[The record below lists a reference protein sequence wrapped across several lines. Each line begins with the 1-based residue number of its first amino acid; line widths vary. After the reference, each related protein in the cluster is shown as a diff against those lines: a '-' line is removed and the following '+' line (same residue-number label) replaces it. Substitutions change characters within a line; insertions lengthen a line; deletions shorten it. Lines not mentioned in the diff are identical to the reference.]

1 MPNGVIETSTGDLL
15 RWGYCDFLNDGSFDG
30 ATETHKTDVPEGSVA
45 RKANISFTNWNG
57 SAWVTKTSLSQ
68 TKQARIKEID
78 AKSIQLMQSGFE
90 YPAASGKFFSMSIK
104 GQAKLH
110 GFNEIEAGDF
120 PHSVSAIDDTV
131 HVLANNGA
139 ANQMFKAMVKR
150 LNKGIL
156 GPGSDLKQNV
166 LNAVD
171 QAALDLIVDNRT

>member
-1 MPNGVIETSTGDLL
+1 MPNGVIETSSGDLL
-15 RWGYCDFLNDGSFDG
+15 RMGYCDFLNDGSFD
-30 ATETHKTDVPEGSVA
+30 AVTETHKTDVPEGSIA
-45 RKANISFTNWNG
+45 RKKHVSFTNWNG
-57 SAWVTKTSLSQ
+57 SAWITKTSLSQ
-68 TKQARIKEID
+68 AKQVRIDEID
-78 AKSIQLMQSGFE
+78 ANSIQLMVGGFE
-90 YPAASGKFFSMSIK
+90 FPAASGKFFSMSVK

-156 GPGSDLKQNV
+156 GPGSDLKQDV

-171 QAALDLIVDNRT
+171 QTALDAIVDSRT